1 MRVNFV
7 LSDLMGA
14 WYYNDRYNRLKES
27 KDFSAP
33 FSLAGNLF
41 QNLEYNPLPTFE
53 KSSLLR

>member
-1 MRVNFV
+1 MI
-7 LSDLMGA
+7 DI
-14 WYYNDRYNRLKES
+14 NRLKET

-53 KSSLLR
+53 KASLIR